1 MLKKIIGS
9 IWRNTP
15 HYLRAKVIRITQKTF
30 TVSAAVIITNEN
42 EEVLLLDHVF
52 RSASGWGIPGGFV
65 NYGEQPETTVK
76 REIFEET
83 GLELR
88 DIKLLRVRTVNSHIE
103 ILYRAKS
110 GGIPE
115 INRETFQAGWFKID
129 EMPEKMNISEKT
141 NIAKF
146 LKSEQK

>member
-1 MLKKIIGS
+1 MLKKITGS
-9 IWRNTP
+9 IWRKTP
-15 HYLRAKVIRITQKTF
+15 RYLRAKIIRLTQKTF

-83 GLELR
+83 GLELH
-88 DIKLLRVRTVNSHIE
+88 DIKLVRIRTIYSHIE
-103 ILYRAKS
+103 IIYRAKS
-110 GGIPE
+110 GGTPK
-115 INRETFQAGWFKID
+115 INHETFQAGWFNID
-129 EMPEKMNISEKT
+129 EMPEKMSVAEKT
-141 NIAKF
+141 KILKF
-146 LKSEQK
+146 IKLE

>member
-9 IWRNTP
+9 IWRKTP
-15 HYLRAKVIRITQKTF
+15 RYLRAKVIRITQKTF
-30 TVSAAVIITNEN
+30 TVSAAVIITNDN

-52 RSASGWGIPGGFV
+52 RAASGWGIPGGFV
-65 NYGEQPETTVK
+65 VYGEQSETTVK

-88 DIKLLRVRTVNSHIE
+88 DIRLLRIRTIHSHIE

-110 GGIPE
+110 GGTPK
-115 INRETFQAGWFKID
+115 INREAFQAGWFKID
-129 EMPEKMNISEKT
+129 KMPEKMSVTEKRNIS
-141 NIAKF
+141 KF
-146 LKSEQK
+146 LKPE

>member
-9 IWRNTP
+9 IWRKTP
-15 HYLRAKVIRITQKTF
+15 HYLRAKVVRITQKTF

-52 RSASGWGIPGGFV
+52 RSASGWGIPGGFIV
-65 NYGEQPETTVK
+65 YDEQPETTVK

-88 DIKLLRVRTVNSHIE
+88 DIKLLRVRTVYSHIE

-110 GGIPE
+110 SGTPK
-115 INRETFQAGWFKID
+115 INRETFQAGWFKIN
-129 EMPEKMNISEKT
+129 EMPEKMSVTEKR

-146 LKSEQK
+146 LKPE

>member
-9 IWRNTP
+9 IWRKTP
-15 HYLRAKVIRITQKTF
+15 RYLRAKVIRITQKTF

-65 NYGEQPETTVK
+65 NYGEQPEAAVK

-88 DIKLLRVRTVNSHIE
+88 DIKLLHIKTIYSHIQ

-110 GGIPE
+110 GGTPK
-115 INRETFQAGWFKID
+115 INHETYQAGWFKID
-129 EMPEKMNISEKT
+129 GMPEKMSLAEKR

-146 LKSEQK
+146 LKPE

>member
-9 IWRNTP
+9 IWRKTP
-15 HYLRAKVIRITQKTF
+15 RYLRAKVIRITQKTF

-42 EEVLLLDHVF
+42 EEVLLLDHIF

-65 NYGEQPETTVK
+65 NYGEQPEATVK

-88 DIKLLRVRTVNSHIE
+88 DLKLVRVRTIYSHIE

-110 GGIPE
+110 GGTPK
-115 INRETFQAGWFKID
+115 INREIFQAGWFNIN
-129 EMPEKMNISEKT
+129 EMPGKMSVAEKT
-141 NIAKF
+141 NILKF
-146 LKSEQK
+146 IKPE

>member
-9 IWRNTP
+9 IWRKTP
-15 HYLRAKVIRITQKTF
+15 RYLRAKIIRITQKTF

-52 RSASGWGIPGGFV
+52 RSASGWGTPGGFV
-65 NYGEQPETTVK
+65 EYGEQPETTVK

-88 DIKLLRVRTVNSHIE
+88 DIKLLRVRTVHSHIE

-110 GGIPE
+110 GGTPR
-115 INRETFQAGWFKID
+115 INRETYQADWFKID
-129 EMPEKMNISEKT
+129 EMPEKMSVTEKR

-146 LKSEQK
+146 LKPK